1 MPQEKQTAGLEPM
14 MEVLTHDG
22 LGGRS
27 PLEHYERE
35 GVGAGPDTLQ
45 DSMREVLLETPL
57 TEP

>member
-1 MPQEKQTAGLEPM
+1 M
-14 MEVLTHDG
+14 MDMLTHDG

-27 PLEHYERE
+27 PLEHYEKE
-35 GVGAGPDTLQ
+35 GVGAGPDTRQ